1 MLNNITC
8 LIYRYFDRI
17 YLILYLINVR
27 SYLNRLLRRKIRSER
42 STIYSSQDAIA
53 IDYSIKLSDITKIVT
68 IINITLTITNSTRL
82 KTSST
87 SFISDIHDIS
97 NNDFK

>member
-1 MLNNITC
+1 M
-8 LIYRYFDRI
+8 

-27 SYLNRLLRRKIRSER
+27 SYLDRLLRRKIRSKR
-42 STIYSSQDAIA
+42 STIYSSHDDIA
-53 IDYSIKLSDITKIVT
+53 IDCSIKLSDVIRIVIT
-68 IINITLTITNSTRL
+68 INTTLTTTNSMRF
-82 KTSST
+82 KMSST

>member
-1 MLNNITC
+1 M
-8 LIYRYFDRI
+8 

-27 SYLNRLLRRKIRSER
+27 SYLNRLLRRKIRSKR
-42 STIYSSQDAIA
+42 STIYSSHDDIA
-53 IDYSIKLSDITKIVT
+53 IDCSIKLSDVIRIVIT
-68 IINITLTITNSTRL
+68 INTTLTTTNSMRF
-82 KTSST
+82 KMSST